1 MLVFMGGGIISVY
14 QGILHVR
21 HPRPLEHLTANY
33 AILGI
38 SAICESCSLWIAYRE
53 FRRSAGN
60 EDDLWPAIHVSKDPS
75 TFAIL
80 FEDSAALLGLLVAFT
95 GLLLGHL
102 LQKPFLDGVASIG
115 IGLILV
121 VAATLMANETRGLL
135 IGEGVRSSTLAEIC
149 ELVQAD
155 PAVEQTSRP
164 LTMYLGPDTVLLAL
178 DIQFRRTLSA
188 GEVTEAVDRLEKAV
202 RARFPR
208 IRHIYIE
215 AEAITG
221 PSRAGGSLA
230 ADTRSDARQ
239 ALTTMMEKAR

>member
-1 MLVFMGGGIISVY
+1 
-14 QGILHVR
+14 
-21 HPRPLEHLTANY
+21 
-33 AILGI
+33 
-38 SAICESCSLWIAYRE
+38 
-53 FRRSAGN
+53 
-60 EDDLWPAIHVSKDPS
+60 
-75 TFAIL
+75 
-80 FEDSAALLGLLVAFT
+80 FT

-155 PAVEQTSRP
+155 PAVEQASRP

-208 IRHIYIE
+208 IRHIYISKLKRSPDPPEREE
-215 AEAITG
+215 ALQRI
-221 PSRAGGSLA
+221 PA
-230 ADTRSDARQ
+230 ATRGR
-239 ALTTMMEKAR
+239 L